1 MTHESKRVD
10 LGGLRRRARMG
21 TNGPEAGAA
30 MLVVMLV
37 LLVVTASA
45 TMAVYSTQFEV
56 RATGHQRQAM
66 QTTMVAEAGLVAGTT
81 TIEMVGGARVLRWRM
96 ERAPRAVG
104 TRLSA
109 EDPPLGSMNNET
121 ERFLSSDLVP
131 GTSPSVRLA
140 TTDATGFGLSAFEP
154 RFIVDVNDGYN
165 VLPTF
170 VGQAAGT
177 RVDGNGTV
185 QMQYYVATVTSRG
198 RMVRNGLLDANGG
211 YSGAGV
217 FTPPEAALTGARAH
231 LRRDIFETAATAR
244 SVTISGPY
252 SPM

>member
-1 MTHESKRVD
+1 MTMTRHDTTTQVRRRRRVD
-10 LGGLRRRARMG
+10 RGALALRG
-21 TNGPEAGAA
+21 EQGAA

-45 TMAVYSTQFEV
+45 TLAIYSTQFEV

-66 QTTMVAEAGLVAGTT
+66 QTSMVAEAGLVAATT

-109 EDPPLGSMNNET
+109 EDPPLSAMNNET

-131 GTSPSVRLA
+131 GTAPSVRLA
-140 TTDATGFGLSAFEP
+140 TTDASGFALSAFEP
-154 RFIVDVNDGYN
+154 RYIVDINDGYN
-165 VLPTF
+165 ILPTF

-185 QMQYYVATVTSRG
+185 QMQFYVATVTSRG
-198 RMVRNGLLDANGG
+198 RLVRNGLLDANGG
-211 YSGAGV
+211 YASGV
-217 FTPPEAALTGARAH
+217 FTPPEAGRPAH

>member
-1 MTHESKRVD
+1 MNREIMRAGGIDGRES
-10 LGGLRRRARMG
+10 
-21 TNGPEAGAA
+21 GAA
-30 MLVVMLV
+30 MLIVMMV

-45 TMAVYSTQFEV
+45 TLAVSSAQFEI

-66 QTTMVAEAGLVAGTT
+66 QTAMVAEAGLVAATT

-109 EDPPLGSMNNET
+109 EDPPLGAMNNET
-121 ERFLSSDLVP
+121 ERFLSTDLVP
-131 GTSPSVRLA
+131 GTAPNVRA
-140 TTDATGFGLSAFEP
+140 RTTETAGFGLSAFEP
-154 RFIVDVNDGYN
+154 RYIVDINDGYN

-170 VGQAAGT
+170 VGAAAGT

-185 QMQYYVATVTSRG
+185 QLQYYVATVTSRG

-211 YSGAGV
+211 YAGAGGV
-217 FTPPEAALTGARAH
+217 FTPPESARPNH
-231 LRRDIFETAATAR
+231 LRRDIFETSVTAR
-244 SVTISGPY
+244 AVTVSGPY
-252 SPM
+252 APM

>member
-1 MTHESKRVD
+1 MNRTTAMRTMMPRAKA
-10 LGGLRRRARMG
+10 GLDHAEG
-21 TNGPEAGAA
+21 GAA
-30 MLVVMLV
+30 MLVVMMV

-45 TMAVYSTQFEV
+45 TLAVYSTQFEI

-66 QTTMVAEAGLVAGTT
+66 QTSAVAESGLVAATT

-96 ERAPRAVG
+96 ERAPRAPG

-109 EDPPLGSMNNET
+109 EDPPLGTMNNQT
-121 ERFLSSDLVP
+121 ERFLSSDLMP
-131 GTSPSVRLA
+131 GTAPNVRLA
-140 TTDATGFGLSAFEP
+140 TTDAAGFALSAFEP
-154 RFIVDVNDGYN
+154 RYIVDINDGYN

-170 VGQAAGT
+170 VGRAAGT

-185 QMQYYVATVTSRG
+185 QLQFYVATLTSRG

-211 YSGAGV
+211 YASGV
-217 FTPPEAALTGARAH
+217 FTLAEAGRANH

-244 SVTISGPY
+244 ANTISGPY
-252 SPM
+252 APM